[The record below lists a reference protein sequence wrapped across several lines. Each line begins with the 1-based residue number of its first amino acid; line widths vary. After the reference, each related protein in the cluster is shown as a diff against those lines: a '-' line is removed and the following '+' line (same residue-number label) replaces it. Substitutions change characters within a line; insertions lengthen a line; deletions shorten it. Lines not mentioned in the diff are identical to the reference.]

1 MKRFYAA
8 AILGF
13 LISSFCFA
21 QIQTGNASYNESKQG
36 LTISHPSLSFNTKVK
51 VTNLGNNRS
60 TEATVRGRIP
70 PTSPDHRIADIS
82 REVGDILGMDRNGM
96 TLVQIEIL
104 AAARDAAPPAP
115 EPSPPAAAPAAPPS
129 VTTQVLPLQTF
140 TEYVPVPAPAAAS
153 VPFDGRCCY
162 LPFLLAI
169 LILLFLIF
177 AVLVVIAVLLRR
189 FLPWWPWYY
198 YPLRAR
204 RCRGQKVRR
213 FRKGKNHPLPS
224 GGSFS

>member
-1 MKRFYAA
+1 MKRLYAA

-21 QIQTGNASYNESKQG
+21 QIQTGDASYNESKQG

-51 VTNLGNNRS
+51 VTNLRNSRS

-70 PTSPDHRIADIS
+70 ITPERIADIS
-82 REVGDILGMDRNGM
+82 REVGDILGMGRNGM
-96 TLVQIEIL
+96 TPVQIEVL
-104 AAARDAAPPAP
+104 AADREAPPAP
-115 EPSPPAAAPAAPPS
+115 EPAPPAAAPAAPPPA
-129 VTTQVLPLQTF
+129 VTQVLPLQTF

-153 VPFDGRCCY
+153 VSFDGRCCY

-204 RCRGQKVRR
+204 RCRGQKLRR
-213 FRKGKNHPLPS
+213 FRKGKNHLRRI
-224 GGSFS
+224 